1 MTPIRMDSGSV
12 SSVSER
18 MDVGGP
24 DTGFA
29 EKLSVVIPAFNEGL
43 AIGDFLAKLSAEPA
57 LAQAELIVVDDGS
70 GDDTAQKVAAFDRV
84 HLIRHSL
91 NRGYGAALT
100 TGMRHA
106 SRDFVVWV
114 DSDGQHRLEDLVSVA
129 RELVTAKLDY
139 CIGVRGTNSHHDPSR
154 KLGKWILRLFV
165 QIAAGRNITDFNS
178 GLRGFRR
185 EVISRYLH
193 LLPRGF
199 GASTTTTLLMME
211 GAYLGR
217 ELPIIVQARIGKSSV
232 RQLRDGMRTLALV
245 LRIFLLFKPLQ
256 FFGSI
261 GLALTLSGLAYGLGS
276 ALSSGLGFPVLGAVV
291 LLSGLQT
298 LFIGLV
304 MDQISAMRRE
314 RLE

>member
-1 MTPIRMDSGSV
+1 MITEGTP
-12 SSVSER
+12 
-18 MDVGGP
+18 GG
-24 DTGFA
+24 GGCQSNGQSF
-29 EKLSVVIPAFNEGL
+29 SIVIPAFNEGM
-43 AIGDFLAKLSAEPA
+43 AITSLLDRLCAEPA
-57 LAQAELIVVDDGS
+57 LADAELIVVDDGS
-70 GDDTAQKVAAFDRV
+70 TDDTALKAAAFARV
-84 HLIRHSL
+84 QLLRHPR
-91 NRGYGAALT
+91 NRGYGAALI

-106 SRDFVVWV
+106 SRDFVIWI
-114 DSDGQHRLEDLVSVA
+114 DSDGQHRIEDLVGVGRTLKA
-129 RELVTAKLDY
+129 DDCDY
-139 CIGVRGTNSHHDPSR
+139 CIGVRGADSHHDPSR
-154 KLGKWILRLFV
+154 RLGKWILRLFV
-165 QIAAGRNITDFNS
+165 QLAAGRAITDFNS

-185 EVISRYLH
+185 DVIARYLH
-193 LLPRGF
+193 LLPKGF
-199 GASTTTTLLMME
+199 GASTTTTLLMLE
-211 GAYLGR
+211 GGYVGR

-261 GLALTLSGLAYGLGS
+261 GLAMTLAGLAYGFGS

-291 LLSGLQT
+291 FLSGLQT